1 VTDRQLSK
9 RSYQWSRN
17 FIFMR
22 KFIYFLFIGT
32 GMLASSCGKKNSE
45 PSSSLVI
52 SSFTPVSAAKD
63 EIVTIT
69 GAGFSTSPAGNIVSF
84 NGKTAIIISMG
95 PNQLTVKVPP
105 GVQDGKITVSVG
117 TRSANS
123 INDFTYI
130 WTVTT
135 LAGDGQA
142 NFREGTGTGAEFNLP
157 YGLATDAAGNVY
169 VADNSNNRIRKIT
182 PEGITSTL
190 AGNGLAFYKD
200 TIASQA
206 QFRTPLGVV
215 VDPALNVYVADVNN
229 KRIRKISR
237 DGIVSTVAGDG
248 TTAFKDA
255 TGVAA
260 EFYTPI
266 GIARDAAG
274 NLYIADANNRRIRKI
289 APDGAVTT
297 LAGDGTT
304 NFKDGTGTAA
314 EFKFPT
320 GVAVDAAGNV
330 YVADAYDNRVRKISP
345 AGVVTTLAGDGHS
358 GFTDAAGTLAEF
370 DSPGGVA
377 VDASGNV
384 YVADIY
390 NQAIRRISPAGVVR
404 TLAGGGT
411 IGFKDGK
418 AGVAEFNEPTGVAV
432 DASGNIYVADNGNHR
447 IRKLE

>member
-1 VTDRQLSK
+1 MQ
-9 RSYQWSRN
+9 
-17 FIFMR
+17 
-22 KFIYFLFIGT
+22 KFIYTLLIGT
-32 GMLASSCGKKNSE
+32 GILASSCGKKNNE

-69 GAGFSTSPAGNIVSF
+69 GTGFSPTEAGNSVSF
-84 NGKTAIIISMG
+84 NGKTAVVISAG
-95 PNQLTVKVPP
+95 PNQLTVKVPA
-105 GVQDGKITVSVG
+105 GVQDGKITIHADS
-117 TRSANS
+117 RSAS
-123 INDFTYI
+123 SVNDFTYI

-135 LAGDGQA
+135 FAGDGQA

-157 YGLATDAAGNVY
+157 YGVTTDAAGNVY
-169 VADNSNNRIRKIT
+169 VADNGNNRIRKIT
-182 PEGITSTL
+182 PEGVTSTL
-190 AGNGLAFYKD
+190 AGNGMASYKD
-200 TIASQA
+200 TIASEA
-206 QFRTPLGVV
+206 RFRDPLGVV
-215 VDPALNVYVADVNN
+215 ADPDGNVFVSDVNN

-255 TGVAA
+255 TGIAA

-266 GIARDAAG
+266 GIARDLSG

-297 LAGDGTT
+297 LAGDGNV
-304 NFKDGTGTAA
+304 NFKDGIGAAA

-320 GVAVDAAGNV
+320 GVAADAAGNV
-330 YVADAYDNRVRKISP
+330 YVADSYDNRIRKISP
-345 AGVVTTLAGDGHS
+345 AGVVSTLAGDGHS
-358 GFTDAAGTLAEF
+358 GFTDAAGALAEF
-370 DSPGGVA
+370 NTPGGVA

-384 YVADIY
+384 YVADTY
-390 NQAIRRISPAGVVR
+390 NQAIRRISPAGIVR

-418 AGVAEFNEPTGVAV
+418 AGVAEFNEPIGVAV
-432 DASGNIYVADNGNHR
+432 DASGNIYVTDNGDHR